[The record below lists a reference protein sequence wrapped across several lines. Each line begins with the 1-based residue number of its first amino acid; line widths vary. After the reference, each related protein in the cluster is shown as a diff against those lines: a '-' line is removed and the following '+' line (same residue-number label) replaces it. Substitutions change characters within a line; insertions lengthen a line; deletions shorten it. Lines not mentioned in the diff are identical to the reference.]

1 MKVIINGEKKDVQGG
16 IDLEALLNHL
26 SLPQQR
32 IAIEL
37 NKEVVRR
44 KDWQNT
50 KLNEA
55 DRIEVVH
62 FVGGG

>member
-1 MKVIINGEKKDVQGG
+1 MNVIINGEKKDVPGE

-37 NKEVVRR
+37 NKAVVRR

>member
-1 MKVIINGEKKDVQGG
+1 MNVIVNGEKKEVPVE
-16 IDLEALLNHL
+16 IDLEALLLRL
-26 SLPQQR
+26 SLPTQR

-44 KDWQNT
+44 KDWQNI
-50 KLNEA
+50 KLNES
-55 DRIEVVH
+55 DKIEVVH